1 MDNKAIQLQ
10 TSNNNLPAID
20 SAATLAVIRM
30 DEEKYPHYRNIPQLE
45 RMKLVAGEIQ
55 FLASI
60 MRIKD
65 FDKREPVLMA
75 TALDDM
81 MREDKDM
88 MELTMAEISVA
99 FKNGVFGLYGEFFGL
114 TAPNLFGFLNS
125 FLESSLKREATD
137 MVIKSRKQAYLERTA
152 AEREER
158 QRKIQAEIEE
168 AKRNG
173 TFVPTG
179 RAWFEPKTVKDVMKE
194 SAEHRDKV
202 RKQAREILNQ
212 HEEAVVRSQEP

>member
-1 MDNKAIQLQ
+1 MESKAIQLQ

-20 SAATLAVIRM
+20 SATTLAVIRM
-30 DEEKYPHYRNIPQLE
+30 DEKKYPHYRNIPQME
-45 RMKLVAGEIQ
+45 RMGLVAKEIQ

-99 FKNGVFGLYGEFFGL
+99 FKNGVFGIYGEFYGL

-125 FLESSLKREATD
+125 FLESSLKREATEL
-137 MVIKSRKQAYLERTA
+137 VIKSREQAYLERTA
-152 AEREER
+152 AERAER
-158 QRKIQAEIEE
+158 QRKIRAEIEE

-173 TFVPTG
+173 SFVPTG
-179 RAWFEPKTVKDVMKE
+179 RTWFKPKMVKDVMKE
-194 SAEHRDKV
+194 SAEHRERV
-202 RKQAREILNQ
+202 RKQAREILN
-212 HEEAVVRSQEP
+212 SQK